1 MRTVSSQILHIGA
14 PIFPYTDQS
23 LSKVIEQSDKYS
35 IESAGQVQR
44 YTIANHLMCLVK
56 RLPGGHNKWNF
67 LDSASLNEAY
77 TDKLKELR
85 KCDTL
90 IYILRR
96 K

>member
-56 RLPGGHNKWNF
+56 RLPGGHNKWKF
-67 LDSASLNEAY
+67 IDTKELNEVY
-77 TDKLKELR
+77 CEKLKELEM
-85 KCDTL
+85 CDTL
-90 IYILRR
+90 FFILKKR
-96 K
+96 